1 MRALCLLL
9 LLLPLSANAQI
20 WFSQDTTFSENPFYY
35 RYSEGKNVFTKPIL
49 SVKENDSKDS
59 TIVNKYLLI
68 NPYFD
73 LKLAKGNNQNYVKNG
88 RGILLEGRH
97 GKFKYF
103 SALQEVQEDAYNYQ
117 RLLADSAIALRGH
130 NRYKRT
136 SEGDY
141 DYADFMGGVEFLDD
155 NVSYSIGWHPVRVG
169 SGIRPVFISNQNT
182 GFFNY
187 QGRYFSNNKKFR
199 FQQGSGIILGNQ
211 RLTADNQS
219 RSEVGIER
227 YRFSWANASIEIID
241 GLLINLYLDTYAPM
255 FDANRKAIQS
265 GALDYIPLSIFFGKT
280 NGFRR
285 YGGEISYS
293 IKSLKFYGGLLVDD
307 ITFGGM
313 RYFKAF
319 SSGFTVHAETQLNI
333 YQNNTANTIEIFG
346 NPLSTP
352 YEQLKQESLSNVYLN
367 YKNFRAN
374 ASANYF
380 NSEISNGLNYNLAFG
395 YCLHKPSELI
405 LKVFIEE
412 RRFPQT
418 ESYVGIGLGNFLGI
432 NKNTY

>member
-1 MRALCLLL
+1 MRALRLLF
-9 LLLPLSANAQI
+9 LLLPLGANAQI
-20 WFSQDTTFSENPFYY
+20 WFSQDTTFAENPFYY
-35 RYSEGKNVFTKPIL
+35 RYSAGENVFTKSII
-49 SVKENDSKDS
+49 SVTESDDNGAY
-59 TIVNKYLLI
+59 VNKYLI
-68 NPYFD
+68 VNPFFD

-88 RGILLEGRH
+88 RGILLEGMH
-97 GKFKYF
+97 GNFKFF
-103 SALQEVQEDAYNYQ
+103 SALQEVQEDAYAYQ

-136 SEGDY
+136 AEGDF
-141 DYADFMGGVEFLDD
+141 DYADFMGGVEFLGD

-199 FQQGSGIILGNQ
+199 FQQGSGIILGNE
-211 RLTADNQS
+211 RLAKDSQT
-219 RSEVGIER
+219 RSETGIER
-227 YRFSWANASIEIID
+227 YRFSWANASMEFVD
-241 GLLINLYLDTYAPM
+241 GLLLNLYLDTYAPM
-255 FDANRKAIQS
+255 FDAERKAIQS
-265 GALDYIPLSIFFGKT
+265 SALDYIPLSIFFGKT

-285 YGGEISYS
+285 YGGELSYS
-293 IKSLKFYGGLLVDD
+293 INSLKFYGGLLVNDM
-307 ITFGGM
+307 TFGGVQ
-313 RYFKAF
+313 YFKTF
-319 SSGFTVHAETQLNI
+319 NSNFKLHAEAQVNI
-333 YQNNTANTIEIFG
+333 YQNSTANTIEIFG
-346 NPLSTP
+346 NSLSSP
-352 YEQLKQESLSNVYLN
+352 YEQLNQEALSYIYLSF
-367 YKNFRAN
+367 KNFRIN

-412 RRFPQT
+412 RRFPQP